1 MSIKHYKHLTT
12 TNYAGVTTK
21 IKEARKS
28 TKEETHGKKDHAS
41 HLWFAIH
48 TLRREV
54 IDDVLQGSISGRMP
68 IKTLKRKAELIRKYS
83 RRLKLL
89 ET

>member
-28 TKEETHGKKDHAS
+28 TKKKR
-41 HLWFAIH
+41 
-48 TLRREV
+48 TE
-54 IDDVLQGSISGRMP
+54 
-68 IKTLKRKAELIRKYS
+68 KRS
-83 RRLKLL
+83 R
-89 ET
+89 

>member
-1 MSIKHYKHLTT
+1 MQELLQKLK
-12 TNYAGVTTK
+12 K
-21 IKEARKS
+21 RARALKRNAR
-28 TKEETHGKKDHAS
+28 KKDHAS
-41 HLWFAIH
+41 HLWVAIH
-48 TLRREV
+48 ALRREI

>member
-1 MSIKHYKHLTT
+1 MLELLQKLKKHAKALRR
-12 TNYAGVTTK
+12 N
-21 IKEARKS
+21 AR
-28 TKEETHGKKDHAS
+28 KKDHAS
-41 HLWFAIH
+41 HLWSAIH
-48 TLRREV
+48 VLRREV
-54 IDDVLQGSISGRMP
+54 IDDVLQGSINGRMP